1 MSKPMK
7 FSLVLFVCGIVLC
20 GLAILYAKVFSATG
34 SQPVFITF
42 YMAGALSAGFGGG
55 RAVYLLIPPKRPGL
69 KILGVLF
76 AVVVFAVVIV
86 GLFSPFYMLS
96 EPNKPTKAR

>member
-7 FSLVLFVCGIVLC
+7 VSFVLLVCGVAVC
-20 GLAILYAKVFSATG
+20 GLAILYFYKFGG

-55 RAVYLLIPPKRPGL
+55 RAVYLLISPKRPGL

-76 AVVVFAVVIV
+76 AVVFFAVVIV
-86 GLFSPFYMLS
+86 GLFSPFYML
-96 EPNKPTKAR
+96 KAE